1 MVEIAGCMEVLQDM
15 NEDLWRELRHGRG
28 GDDGTVWQVVMARS
42 PLSGG
47 DYGET
52 LTSKKQRFVYIVIFI
67 L

>member
-47 DYGET
+47 DHGET
-52 LTSKKQRFVYIVIFI
+52 LTSKE
-67 L
+67 